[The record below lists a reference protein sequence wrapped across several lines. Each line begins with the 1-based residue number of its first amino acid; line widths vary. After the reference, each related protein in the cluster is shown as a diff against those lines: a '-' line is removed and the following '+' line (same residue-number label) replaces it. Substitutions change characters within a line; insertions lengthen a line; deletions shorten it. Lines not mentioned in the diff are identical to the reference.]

1 MLRWTDCRADIYL
14 HNAKTR
20 TVNGILQLVNQ
31 KLNLILYQQ
40 KFMINRED
48 ILNTL
53 YIKSLSLLIRGE
65 SLLVKENLRLSVFPF
80 GSSSVE

>member
-1 MLRWTDCRADIYL
+1 M
-14 HNAKTR
+14 
-20 TVNGILQLVNQ
+20 VNGILQLVNQ